1 MLNKAAT
8 CPEIKEKVCDD
19 GISALPTDLLVHILS
34 IILTKD
40 AVATS
45 VLSKPWRYIWMLV
58 PKLVCKDTK
67 HTNNGKSVWWFLEQ
81 SLQLHK
87 APILEHLEVKLRSRC
102 PDDADVGKLILNAV
116 ERYIRLLD
124 FDLKWSAKPISLP
137 NGIYTCKTLK
147 EFGSLKQDSHRA
159 SF

>member
-1 MLNKAAT
+1 
-8 CPEIKEKVCDD
+8 
-19 GISALPTDLLVHILS
+19 ALPTDLLVHILS
-34 IILTKD
+34 IIPTKD

-81 SLQLHK
+81 SLQLPK

-137 NGIYTCKTLK
+137 NGIYTCKTLE
-147 EFGSLKQDSHRA
+147 EFGSLKQDSNRA

>member
-19 GISALPTDLLVHILS
+19 EISALPTDLLVHILS
-34 IILTKD
+34 IIPTKD

-45 VLSKPWRYIWMLV
+45 VLSKPWRYIWTLV
-58 PKLVCKDTK
+58 PSLVCKDTK

-116 ERYIRLLD
+116 ERYIR
-124 FDLKWSAKPISLP
+124 
-137 NGIYTCKTLK
+137 
-147 EFGSLKQDSHRA
+147 
-159 SF
+159 